1 MTGPGIGRLT
11 KILVKPKIVKT
22 SPERGKPLVLISY
35 IKNTIQFIQG
45 QVVTVCWLGAVVPVV
60 SGS

>member
-22 SPERGKPLVLISY
+22 CPERGKPLVLISY

-45 QVVTVCWLGAVVPVV
+45 QVVTVCW
-60 SGS
+60 